1 MQVRVKARDFWWIFK
16 PESMMNSAF
25 ISMNRRGFRQSLG
38 RRALAAGLGLSVG
51 LALAQAPPLRGVN
64 TDHFTFRASAETP
77 FVAGCSGTPDTGT
90 LNPNAE
96 VEPFVAVNPHF
107 PLNLVGVW
115 QQDRWSNGG
124 SRGLGTGYSFDG
136 GVSWKRVFPP
146 FSVCA
151 GGNAANNGDY
161 ERATDPWVT
170 FSPNGVAHQMA
181 LSFDDKIIPGKPAS
195 AMLASRSTD
204 GGRTWSKSIVL
215 VADTEE
221 RFNDKNSMTA
231 DPTDSRFVYATWD
244 RLSFVLTEGAGPT
257 LFARSTDNGLSWEPT
272 RIIFDPGLDAQ
283 TIGARIEVLPNGHL
297 VNLFTQIDF
306 ITNAVTLHVILSSD
320 KGVSWSAPIKVADV
334 FSFGAK
340 DPETGAAIRDSS
352 ILAQLGISRSGTIT
366 VVWQDARFS
375 NGDRE
380 GIVVSQS
387 SDGGL
392 SWSAPVQINRD
403 PLVQAFTPSVHVRRD
418 GTVGVSYYDFRS
430 NTGDPATLLTDIW
443 LTRSRDGL
451 NWRESR
457 ISRAFDMAKAPEA
470 RGLFL
475 GDYQGLVSI
484 GPIFVPFFVKTTD
497 GTDTTNRTD
506 VFSHLALA
514 PTLRGAA
521 SGAASVTRQVEAE
534 EEAMPVLSVQG
545 TGRAGLAM
553 SPDMR
558 LKSRDNVE
566 RVMTQRMPTWLQ
578 QRAVQRSR
586 GSGSAAPKQ

>member
-1 MQVRVKARDFWWIFK
+1 MFK

-25 ISMNRRGFRQSLG
+25 IGRNRRGSRQSFA
-38 RRALAAGLGLSVG
+38 RSALAVGLGLSVG
-51 LALAQAPPLRGVN
+51 LALAQAPQSRNFN
-64 TDHFTFRASAETP
+64 TDSFTFRASAETP
-77 FVAGCSGTPDTGT
+77 YAAGCSGTPDTGT
-90 LNPNAE
+90 LNANAE
-96 VEPFVAVNPHF
+96 VEPFVAVNPRF

-146 FSVCA
+146 FSRCA

-181 LSFDDKIIPGKPAS
+181 LSFDDLVIPGKPAS

-204 GGRTWSKSIVL
+204 GGRSWSKSVVL

-231 DPTDSRFVYATWD
+231 DPHDARYVYATWD
-244 RLSFVLTEGAGPT
+244 RLSFVPGEGAGPT
-257 LFARSTDNGLSWEPT
+257 LFARSTDNGLTWEPT

-306 ITNAVTLHVILSSD
+306 ITNDVSLQVILSSD
-320 KGVSWSAPIKVADV
+320 KGETWSAPIKVADV
-334 FSFGAK
+334 LSFGAK
-340 DPETGAAIRDSS
+340 DPETGAAIRDGS
-352 ILAQLGISRSGTIT
+352 ILAQLAISRSGTVT

-375 NGDRE
+375 NGARE

-387 SDGGL
+387 SDGGQ
-392 SWSAPVQINRD
+392 SWSAPVQVNRD
-403 PLVQAFTPSVHVRRD
+403 PLVQAFTPSVHVRQD

-430 NTGDPATLLTDIW
+430 NTADPATLLTDVW

-457 ISRAFDMAKAPEA
+457 ISRAFDINKAPEA
-470 RGLFL
+470 GGLFL

-497 GTDTTNRTD
+497 GPGTANRND

-521 SGAASVTRQVEAE
+521 SGAPSVTRQVEAE
-534 EEAMPVLSVQG
+534 ENAMPLLSVQG
-545 TGRAGLAM
+545 TGQADLAM
-553 SPDMR
+553 TPAMHQ
-558 LKSRDNVE
+558 KSRDNVD
-566 RVMTQRMPTWLQ
+566 RVMVQRMPKWLQ
-578 QRAVQRSR
+578 QSAQRSR
-586 GSGSAAPKQ
+586 RAGSAAPK

>member
-1 MQVRVKARDFWWIFK
+1 
-16 PESMMNSAF
+16 MMKSAF
-25 ISMNRRGFRQSLG
+25 RGRNRRGFRQSLVSC
-38 RRALAAGLGLSVG
+38 ALTTGLSLSVG

-64 TDHFTFRASAETP
+64 TDSFTFRASGETP
-77 FVAGCSGTPDTGT
+77 YAANCSGTPDTGT
-90 LNPNAE
+90 LNANAE
-96 VEPFVAVNPHF
+96 VEPFVAANPRF

-136 GVSWKRVFPP
+136 GVSWNRVFPP
-146 FSVCA
+146 FSRCA

-181 LSFDDKIIPGKPAS
+181 LSFDDLITPGKPAS

-244 RLSFVLTEGAGPT
+244 RLSFVPGEGAGPT

-272 RIIFDPGLDAQ
+272 RNIFDPGPDAQ

-306 ITNAVTLHVILSSD
+306 ITNAVTLNVILSSD
-320 KGVSWSAPIKVADV
+320 KGLTWSAPVKVADV
-334 FSFGAK
+334 FSLGAT
-340 DPETGAAIRDSS
+340 DPETGAAIRDGS
-352 ILAQLGISRSGTIT
+352 ILAQLGISRSGTVT
-366 VVWQDARFS
+366 VVWQDSRFS
-375 NGDRE
+375 PGGVRE

-387 SDGGL
+387 SDGGQ

-418 GTVGVSYYDFRS
+418 GTVGVSYYDLRS
-430 NTGDPATLLTDIW
+430 NTADPATLLTDAW
-443 LTRSRDGL
+443 LTRSRDGV

-457 ISRAFDMAKAPEA
+457 ISRTFDLAKAPVA

-497 GTDTTNRTD
+497 GPGTANRND

-521 SGAASVTRQVEAE
+521 SGAPSVTRQVEE
-534 EEAMPVLSVQG
+534 EEAAMPLLSVQG
-545 TGRAGLAM
+545 TGQADLAL
-553 SPDMR
+553 SSEMR
-558 LKSRDNVE
+558 QKSRDNVD
-566 RVMTQRMPTWLQ
+566 RVMNQRMPTWT
-578 QRAVQRSR
+578 QRAMQRSR
-586 GSGSAAPKQ
+586 GAGSAMPKQ